1 MGSKIDMMRIG
12 LGLVTRIEPILKE
25 IMQIKGSQEHAKQE
39 LIETKEKSYAIYREI
54 FEIESDA
61 QHFVNFVN
69 QVYAMKKDQLP
80 PIHILIV
87 LFKAMLPIMTPK
99 ELKGKQGHGKPEI
112 RKLDTGKFMV
122 ILKESFTEKQD
133 AIDHLIEA
141 INIKSMK
148 L

>member
-1 MGSKIDMMRIG
+1 MMKIG

-39 LIETKEKSYAIYREI
+39 LIQTKEKCYAIYREI
-54 FEIESDA
+54 FETESDA
-61 QHFVNFVN
+61 EHFVNFVN

-99 ELKGKQGHGKPEI
+99 ELKGSQGHGKPEI
-112 RKLDTGKFMV
+112 RKLDAGKFMV

-133 AIDHLIEA
+133 AIEHLKEA
-141 INIKSMK
+141 TKIKSMK